1 MMEKKVI
8 GDIKETKGTI
18 QMAREIKRN
27 NVLATIGWFYNHEM

>member
-1 MMEKKVI
+1 MGKRVI

-27 NVLATIGWFYNHEM
+27 NNWQQ